1 MIVAEISVVPIGEGT
16 SVGKYV
22 RLAVKAI
29 KDSGVKYHVSPMGTC
44 FEVDN
49 LEKALEIA
57 AKAHRAVA
65 GAGAKRIVT
74 TLKIDERLDTA
85 HSMEKKVASATRED

>member
-29 KDSGVKYHVSPMGTC
+29 KDSGVKYNVSPMGTC
-44 FEVDN
+44 FETETI
-49 LEKALEIA
+49 EKALEIA
-57 AKAHRAVA
+57 SKAHKAVVS
-65 GAGAKRIVT
+65 AGAKRIVT
-74 TLKIDERLDTA
+74 TLKIDERLDA
-85 HSMEKKVASATRED
+85 PHSMEKKINSATREE

>member
-29 KDSGVKYHVSPMGTC
+29 KESGVKYHVSPMGTC
-44 FEVDN
+44 FEVET
-49 LEKALEIA
+49 LEKAMEIA
-57 AKAHRAVA
+57 GRAHRAVA
-65 GAGAKRIVT
+65 EAGPKRIVT
-74 TLKIDERLDTA
+74 TLKIDERLDTV
-85 HSMEKKVASATRED
+85 HSMEKKIASATKEE